1 MLENETNSVTFSCQA
16 IGDPVPSVNWYF
28 NDIMINVSDARKYNV
43 SDLLNGI
50 VLTSYLTITNAQ
62 SSDVGNYSCH
72 AENFIGTDRSSGILT
87 INGKYVHRVQ
97 LMFKFTHVAIC
108 VVLVCSV

>member
-43 SDLLNGI
+43 SDLLNEI
-50 VLTSYLTITNAQ
+50 VIISNLTITNAQ

-87 INGKYVHRVQ
+87 INGKYVQ
-97 LMFKFTHVAIC
+97 LMFKFTHVAVC
-108 VVLVCSV
+108 VVLVCFV